1 MRSNYGKGLR
11 NLSIDVKRTCT
22 AGDLHMEHHRGWS
35 VLAEGSECDALRQR
49 FRRGTTAATG
59 SGSTG
64 WRARA
69 ARGRSCCKRRSRVC
83 WTVLKRRLAAPGKAN
98 AAGALPAKGDWQ
110 GVVWGN
116 K

>member
-64 WRARA
+64 WCARSEEHTSELQSLMRISYA
-69 ARGRSCCKRRSRVC
+69 VFCSKKKQSQPTSNSTGEIATSNIS
-83 WTVLKRRLAAPGKAN
+83 
-98 AAGALPAKGDWQ
+98 
-110 GVVWGN
+110 
-116 K
+116 